1 MRGDFMNNKT
11 VERFDIIVSEMR
23 HNLIQKISNDSSL
36 SNKESALLC
45 FAIDLI
51 AEEIISNSDKLLR
64 EVTEM

>member
-1 MRGDFMNNKT
+1 MNNKA

-23 HNLIQKISNDSSL
+23 HNLIQKISNDNSL
-36 SNKESALLC
+36 SNQESTLLC
-45 FAIDLI
+45 LAIDLI

>member
-1 MRGDFMNNKT
+1 MNSKT
-11 VERFDIIVSEMR
+11 VERFDTVVSEMR

>member
-1 MRGDFMNNKT
+1 MNNKT

-23 HNLIQKISNDSSL
+23 HNLIQKISNDNSL
-36 SNKESALLC
+36 SNQESTLLC
-45 FAIDLI
+45 LVIDLI